1 MQPIV
6 VVDDDPEM
14 RRALEE
20 AVKRFGFDVK
30 AAGTATEGMEVLRNE
45 GCSLVITD
53 MKMPGMNGLEFIR
66 NIRKH
71 STTVPVLVITGFG
84 TVENAVEC
92 MKLGAS
98 DYLMKPFSFDNLK
111 QAITGLIDPGPA
123 NSEIIT
129 GDETMKRLLRI
140 THEVA
145 RTDTTVLIT
154 GESGTG
160 KELLARYIHRQSP
173 RKERPFVA
181 VNCAAIPD
189 NLLESELFGH
199 ERGAFTGALERKAG
213 KFELADGGTLLLDEI
228 GEMPL
233 PLQAKLLRVL
243 QEREIDRIGG
253 KKPLPVDIRV
263 VATTNRDLAEE
274 VEKGRF
280 REDLYYRISVFP
292 IELPPLRERTGDVRI
307 LAEFFLKKH
316 AARYGKEI
324 SGFSE
329 DALNHLYTRSWKGN
343 IRELENVVQRAVLL
357 NSSGT
362 IEGSDFM
369 IEKVSGQKQDA
380 KTIKEMEKDLILR
393 TLKATNGNRTRTAEC
408 LGITVRTLRN
418 KLNEYR
424 LNV

>member
-14 RRALEE
+14 RNALEE
-20 AVKRFGFDVK
+20 AIKRFGFDVRV
-30 AAGTATEGMEVLRNE
+30 AETASEGVEVLKNHD
-45 GCSLVITD
+45 CSLVITD

-66 NIRKH
+66 RIRKL
-71 STTVPVLVITGFG
+71 STTLPVLVITGFG

-98 DYLMKPFSFDNLK
+98 DYLMKPFSFDNLR
-111 QAITGLIDPGPA
+111 QAITGLIEPA
-123 NSEIIT
+123 PLNSEIIT
-129 GDETMKRLLRI
+129 GDESMKRLLMI
-140 THEVA
+140 AHEVA

-173 RKERPFVA
+173 RSEKPFVA
-181 VNCAAIPD
+181 VNCAAIPE

-199 ERGAFTGALERKAG
+199 ERGAFTGALEKKAG
-213 KFELADGGTLLLDEI
+213 KFEIADGGTLLLDEI

-263 VATTNRDLAEE
+263 ITTTNRDLAAE
-274 VEKGRF
+274 VEKGNF
-280 REDLYYRISVFP
+280 REDLFYRISVFP
-292 IELPPLRERTGDVRI
+292 LELPPLRERTGDVRM
-307 LAEFFLKKH
+307 LSEFFLKKH
-316 AARYGKEI
+316 AARCGKYI

-329 DALNHLYTRSWKGN
+329 DALSYLYTQTWKGN
-343 IRELENVVQRAVLL
+343 IRELENVIQRAVLL
-357 NSSGT
+357 CRSEFIESRDFT
-362 IEGSDFM
+362 IESSRN
-369 IEKVSGQKQDA
+369 VRQDG
-380 KTIKEMEKDLILR
+380 KTIKEMEKELILR
-393 TLKATNGNRTRTAEC
+393 TLRATNGNRTRTAEC

-424 LNV
+424 LNA

>member
-199 ERGAFTGALERKAG
+199 EKGALTGTSPRRSRR
-213 KFELADGGTLLLDEI
+213 GG
-228 GEMPL
+228 
-233 PLQAKLLRVL
+233 
-243 QEREIDRIGG
+243 
-253 KKPLPVDIRV
+253 
-263 VATTNRDLAEE
+263 
-274 VEKGRF
+274 
-280 REDLYYRISVFP
+280 S
-292 IELPPLRERTGDVRI
+292 
-307 LAEFFLKKH
+307 
-316 AARYGKEI
+316 
-324 SGFSE
+324 
-329 DALNHLYTRSWKGN
+329 
-343 IRELENVVQRAVLL
+343 
-357 NSSGT
+357 
-362 IEGSDFM
+362 
-369 IEKVSGQKQDA
+369 A
-380 KTIKEMEKDLILR
+380 KTS
-393 TLKATNGNRTRTAEC
+393 TTG
-408 LGITVRTLRN
+408 
-418 KLNEYR
+418 
-424 LNV
+424 